1 MFKYIH
7 GADTPARLPKDN
19 KNKISCHVEE
29 SASHRSGLDDRE
41 TGSDAPKFP
50 LKQTGK
56 HTLATSNRT
65 RRPAA
70 SPDGQPSVESAVEII
85 RTLWAAAEGAR
96 DEDIADL
103 KQDIMRTVDGLKDR
117 IERRTGKHAAENDKE
132 PLLFDQPEQR
142 QHQPE
147 IAALSSFPRFA
158 EPVLRVYAKDFADHA
173 LQHLPQAAKYH
184 SVEDFRNYLADKLR
198 FNSQATR
205 RRSANYIVSRFFPT
219 DVYND
224 DLPEFAAATAGEPAL
239 GEALFYLTCR
249 TEKIV
254 SMVAEEIVFP
264 SLAQGGI
271 SRGRLREYIQSKFPH
286 SKSADHIGQ
295 SIVRSYQFYGIG
307 SANRTRLNVSLR
319 EGCLASFAY
328 VLHLEF
334 PEPGM
339 HAFER
344 MADGPMHK
352 WLLWD
357 EQWMI
362 RQLYRLR
369 EAGLLSKVSEIDR
382 LRQFTTKYTLA
393 DAVQRIVALA
403 QESPQ

>member
-1 MFKYIH
+1 M
-7 GADTPARLPKDN
+7 AR
-19 KNKISCHVEE
+19 
-29 SASHRSGLDDRE
+29 
-41 TGSDAPKFP
+41 T
-50 LKQTGK
+50 
-56 HTLATSNRT
+56 NRT

-70 SPDGQPSVESAVEII
+70 SSNGSPSVETVLATV
-85 RTLWAAAEGAR
+85 RTLWTAAEGAN
-96 DEDIADL
+96 EGEKTKL
-103 KQDIMRTVDGLKDR
+103 KQDITLTVNRLKGR
-117 IERRTGKHAAENDKE
+117 IESRLGKPVAAAAKE
-132 PLLFDQPEQR
+132 PQLFDEPDEQQPPET
-142 QHQPE
+142 E
-147 IAALSSFPRFA
+147 IAVPPPLPRFA

-173 LQHLPQAAKYH
+173 LQHLPQAVKYH

-205 RRSANYIVSRFFPT
+205 RRSAQYIVSRFFPGEVFNT
-219 DVYND
+219 
-224 DLPEFAAATAGEPAL
+224 DLPPFAAATAGKPAL

-254 SMVAEEIVFP
+254 SLVAEEIVFP
-264 SLAQGGI
+264 SLAQGGV
-271 SRGRLREYIQSKFPH
+271 SRTRLREYIQSKFPH

-307 SANRTRLNVSLR
+307 SPNRTRLNVSLR

-339 HAFER
+339 HAFEK
-344 MADGPMHK
+344 MFDGPMHK

-357 EQWMI
+357 QQWMI
-362 RQLYRLR
+362 RQLYSLR

-403 QESPQ
+403 KESPK